1 MTHDDRSIRF
11 AAESLYQNANNM
23 YRQYPSIDFC
33 KNILIANSTPTLI
46 HLLILIP
53 ARSSQTHSI
62 NLYTEDFLAG
72 FMQDGRMSV
81 VRRFFCLFVTFDLAL
96 ISLLWLICI
105 LVRTHFWCSN
115 YNTKKICFDFSS

>member
-33 KNILIANSTPTLI
+33 KDILANFNSMRYSNLFILIS
-46 HLLILIP
+46 

-105 LVRTHFWCSN
+105 LVRIHFR
-115 YNTKKICFDFSS
+115 